1 MRMPCSAKTEWV
13 KTREVPSKRH
23 TQGACSHIY
32 VKGTRDIVLSRDY
45 NLTPQLIVL
54 FKRGSV
60 RLPEYVCSSGMKVHG
75 GQKILSMKHLLCLC
89 SVPDQLYGMYM
100 FW

>member
-1 MRMPCSAKTEWV
+1 ME
-13 KTREVPSKRH
+13 TRKVPSKRH

-54 FKRGSV
+54 FSFSQRHFAPSGTTFAFESV
-60 RLPEYVCSSGMKVHG
+60 LSA
-75 GQKILSMKHLLCLC
+75 GQE
-89 SVPDQLYGMYM
+89 
-100 FW
+100 